1 MLNNLSE
8 QIRECLRHAEDC
20 ARRAGAQTDPKS
32 KEDFLDM
39 ERRWLFLA
47 RSYEFTE
54 RVTDFSAETKRQA
67 KQHCSPRP

>member
-1 MLNNLSE
+1 MLNNLSQ

-20 ARRAGAQTDPKS
+20 ARQAAAQGCPKL
-32 KEDFLDM
+32 KADFLDM

-54 RVTDFSAETKRQA
+54 RVSDFSANRRARGHHVGE
-67 KQHCSPRP
+67 